1 MIDYSAFSG
10 AVALVRAAGLIPTHT
25 RIWVAHH
32 ILEENKPS
40 SLDELSE
47 MATEDGLGLSR
58 ETLAR
63 TLALLTR
70 GGPEF
75 RS

>member
-1 MIDYSAFSG
+1 MIDYTVFSG

-25 RIWVAHH
+25 RLWVAQHM
-32 ILEENKPS
+32 LNDGATS
-40 SLDELSE
+40 NLDDLTAEAS
-47 MATEDGLGLSR
+47 EDGLGLSR

-70 GGPEF
+70 GGPEV

>member
-1 MIDYSAFSG
+1 MTDYNAFSG

-25 RIWVAHH
+25 RLWVAHH
-32 ILEENKPS
+32 MLGADTPS
-40 SLDELSE
+40 SLDDLTER
-47 MATEDGLGLSR
+47 ATEDGLGLSR

-70 GGPEF
+70 DGPEV
-75 RS
+75 RT

>member
-25 RIWVAHH
+25 RLWVARHM
-32 ILEENKPS
+32 LDEERAS
-40 SLDELSE
+40 SLDELTD

-70 GGPEF
+70 GGPEM
-75 RS
+75 RT

>member
-32 ILEENKPS
+32 MLEEDKAS
-40 SLDELSE
+40 SLDELTE

-58 ETLAR
+58 ETLAH

-70 GGPEF
+70 GGPEL

>member
-25 RIWVAHH
+25 RIWVARHV
-32 ILEENKPS
+32 LEEGNS
-40 SLDELSE
+40 SNLDELTE

-58 ETLAR
+58 ETLAH

-70 GGPEF
+70 GGPGM
-75 RS
+75 RT